1 MPGLTLAGATSRDAG
16 RAREFLAGLPGA
28 PPLLGFGEL
37 LERADVVVE
46 AATQAALVELA
57 PTILDAGRDLVIL
70 SVGHP
75 ADPPTAPLPALT
87 WGGRPPPPR
96 P

>member
-1 MPGLTLAGATSRDAG
+1 MIRPARRIGILGLGAIGRPVARALARGMPGLTLAGATSRDAG

-46 AATQAALVELA
+46 AATQAALV
-57 PTILDAGRDLVIL
+57 
-70 SVGHP
+70 
-75 ADPPTAPLPALT
+75 
-87 WGGRPPPPR
+87 
-96 P
+96 